1 MDEEVQNL
9 VRMLEEMH
17 AKWKVLDSKSN
28 LFEPLSL
35 ELLSGLRAVEW
46 DLQDLEDTVSIVE
59 GSRMQT
65 QHDAREVLA
74 RKVFIEATR
83 KQIVTIRKEV
93 QDQSGEM
100 GSLSTSKASDDDH
113 VQPFTSGG
121 KRACPASPSAVV
133 QRRREAHENLEGS
146 LGTLY
151 RRACEVLSTTPSEC
165 LVTCFDSEDPKA
177 ALVAL
182 IRQRLPED
190 AQDPEPA
197 QPSAT
202 SPVAVQPEAIHPN
215 PESVHPN
222 PEAVHPNPESVNP
235 NPEAIH
241 PNPEA
246 IHPNPEAIHPN
257 PEAVHP
263 NPEAIHPNPEAIHS
277 GMERCGEHGPADL
290 PASYPACS
298 ELWHCLQELA
308 QVSSL
313 GELETIELART
324 RLREA
329 VARHAG
335 RGSQRQEARHA
346 TRTTRTASLA
356 SGQVDPVIHKKLC
369 TPGGVTLTA
378 EESRHCL
385 LCCVEHGQAQS
396 RHALGKRCV
405 VVLGNT
411 GAGKSAFIN
420 LLHGCTFELSAD
432 DTMVVSR
439 ASAVTELMT
448 IGHTNRSETFAPQ
461 VTTTDCP

>member
-17 AKWKVLDSKSN
+17 AKWKVLDSKSG
-28 LFEPLSL
+28 LFERMSL

-59 GSRMQT
+59 GSRIQT
-65 QHDAREVLA
+65 QNDAREVLA

-93 QDQSGEM
+93 QGQSREM
-100 GSLSTSKASDDDH
+100 GSLSDDDH

-121 KRACPASPSAVV
+121 KRVCPASPSAAV
-133 QRRREAHENLEGS
+133 QRCLEAHGNLEGSS

-151 RRACEVLSTTPSEC
+151 RRACEVLSTAPSEC
-165 LVTCFDSEDPKA
+165 LATSFDSEDPKA

-182 IRQRLPED
+182 IRQRLRG
-190 AQDPEPA
+190 PEPA
-197 QPSAT
+197 Q
-202 SPVAVQPEAIHPN
+202 
-215 PESVHPN
+215 
-222 PEAVHPNPESVNP
+222 PEAVHPNQ
-235 NPEAIH
+235 
-241 PNPEA
+241 
-246 IHPNPEAIHPN
+246 
-257 PEAVHP
+257 EAVHP
-263 NPEAIHPNPEAIHS
+263 NQEAVHP
-277 GMERCGEHGPADL
+277 MEQGPADF
-290 PASYPACS
+290 PTSS

-308 QVSSL
+308 QVSAL
-313 GELETIELART
+313 GKLETIDLART

-335 RGSQRQEARHA
+335 HGSKRQEARQA

-356 SGQVDPVIHKKLC
+356 SGQVDPVVHKKLC
-369 TPGGVTLTA
+369 TSGGVTLTPD
-378 EESRHCL
+378 ESRRCL

-439 ASAVTELMT
+439 ASTVTELMT
-448 IGHTNRSETFAPQ
+448 IGHTNQSETFAPQ

>member
-202 SPVAVQPEAIHPN
+202 SPMAVQPEAVHPNPESVHPN

-222 PEAVHPNPESVNP
+222 PEAIHPNPES
-235 NPEAIH
+235 
-241 PNPEA
+241 
-246 IHPNPEAIHPN
+246 
-257 PEAVHP
+257 
-263 NPEAIHPNPEAIHS
+263 IHS

-448 IGHTNRSETFAPQ
+448 IGLTNRSETFAPQ

>member
-28 LFEPLSL
+28 LFERLSL

-100 GSLSTSKASDDDH
+100 GSLSTSKAGDDDH

-165 LVTCFDSEDPKA
+165 LVSCFDSEDPKA

-222 PEAVHPNPESVNP
+222 PEAIHPNPES
-235 NPEAIH
+235 
-241 PNPEA
+241 
-246 IHPNPEAIHPN
+246 
-257 PEAVHP
+257 
-263 NPEAIHPNPEAIHS
+263 IHS

-369 TPGGVTLTA
+369 TPGGVTLTP

-448 IGHTNRSETFAPQ
+448 IGRTNRSETFAPQ
-461 VTTTDCP
+461 VTTTECP

>member
-28 LFEPLSL
+28 LSERMSL

-46 DLQDLEDTVSIVE
+46 DLQDLGDTVSIVE

-100 GSLSTSKASDDDH
+100 GSLSTSKAGDDDH

-190 AQDPEPA
+190 AQNPEPA

-202 SPVAVQPEAIHPN
+202 SPVAVQPEAVHPN

-222 PEAVHPNPESVNP
+222 PEAVHPNPE
-235 NPEAIH
+235 
-241 PNPEA
+241 
-246 IHPNPEAIHPN
+246 
-257 PEAVHP
+257 AV
-263 NPEAIHPNPEAIHS
+263 HS

-290 PASYPACS
+290 PASFPACS

-329 VARHAG
+329 VTRHAG

-346 TRTTRTASLA
+346 TRTIRTASLA

>member
-17 AKWKVLDSKSN
+17 AKWKVLDSKSG
-28 LFEPLSL
+28 LFERMSL

-59 GSRMQT
+59 GSRIQT
-65 QHDAREVLA
+65 QNDAREVLA

-93 QDQSGEM
+93 QGQSREM
-100 GSLSTSKASDDDH
+100 GSLSDDDH

-121 KRACPASPSAVV
+121 KRVCPASPSAAV
-133 QRRREAHENLEGS
+133 QRCREAHGNLDGSS

-151 RRACEVLSTTPSEC
+151 RRACEVLSTAPSEC
-165 LVTCFDSEDPKA
+165 LVTSFDSEDPKA

-182 IRQRLPED
+182 IRQRLRG
-190 AQDPEPA
+190 PEPA
-197 QPSAT
+197 Q
-202 SPVAVQPEAIHPN
+202 
-215 PESVHPN
+215 
-222 PEAVHPNPESVNP
+222 PEAVHPNQ
-235 NPEAIH
+235 
-241 PNPEA
+241 
-246 IHPNPEAIHPN
+246 
-257 PEAVHP
+257 EAVHP
-263 NPEAIHPNPEAIHS
+263 NQEAVHP
-277 GMERCGEHGPADL
+277 MEQGPADF
-290 PASYPACS
+290 PTSS

-308 QVSSL
+308 QVSAL
-313 GELETIELART
+313 GKLETIDLART

-335 RGSQRQEARHA
+335 HGSKRQEARQA

-356 SGQVDPVIHKKLC
+356 SGQVDPVVHKKLC
-369 TPGGVTLTA
+369 TSGGVTLTPD
-378 EESRHCL
+378 ESRRCL

-439 ASAVTELMT
+439 ASTVTELMT
-448 IGHTNRSETFAPQ
+448 IGHTNQSETFAPQ

>member
-1 MDEEVQNL
+1 M

-17 AKWKVLDSKSN
+17 AKWKVLDSKSG
-28 LFEPLSL
+28 LFERMSL

-59 GSRMQT
+59 GSRIQT
-65 QHDAREVLA
+65 QNDAREVLA

-93 QDQSGEM
+93 QGQSREM
-100 GSLSTSKASDDDH
+100 GSLSDDDH

-121 KRACPASPSAVV
+121 KRVCPASPSAAV
-133 QRRREAHENLEGS
+133 QRCHEAHGNLEGSS

-151 RRACEVLSTTPSEC
+151 RRACEVLSTAPSEC
-165 LVTCFDSEDPKA
+165 LVTSFDSEDPKA

-182 IRQRLPED
+182 IRQRLRG
-190 AQDPEPA
+190 PEPA
-197 QPSAT
+197 Q
-202 SPVAVQPEAIHPN
+202 
-215 PESVHPN
+215 
-222 PEAVHPNPESVNP
+222 PEAVHPNQ
-235 NPEAIH
+235 
-241 PNPEA
+241 
-246 IHPNPEAIHPN
+246 
-257 PEAVHP
+257 EAVHP
-263 NPEAIHPNPEAIHS
+263 NQEAVHPNQEAVHP
-277 GMERCGEHGPADL
+277 MEQGPADF
-290 PASYPACS
+290 PTSS

-308 QVSSL
+308 QVSAL
-313 GELETIELART
+313 GKLETIDLART

-335 RGSQRQEARHA
+335 HGSKRQEARQA

-356 SGQVDPVIHKKLC
+356 SGQVDPVVHKKLC
-369 TPGGVTLTA
+369 TSGGVTLTPD
-378 EESRHCL
+378 ESRRCL

-439 ASAVTELMT
+439 ASTVTELMT
-448 IGHTNRSETFAPQ
+448 IGHTNQSETFAPQ

>member
-1 MDEEVQNL
+1 MDEEVHNL

-28 LFEPLSL
+28 LFERLSL

-100 GSLSTSKASDDDH
+100 GSLSTSKANDDDN

-197 QPSAT
+197 QPPAT
-202 SPVAVQPEAIHPN
+202 SPMAVQPEAIHPN

-222 PEAVHPNPESVNP
+222 QEAVHPNQ
-235 NPEAIH
+235 
-241 PNPEA
+241 
-246 IHPNPEAIHPN
+246 
-257 PEAVHP
+257 
-263 NPEAIHPNPEAIHS
+263 EAIHS

-346 TRTTRTASLA
+346 TRTTRTASLT

>member
-17 AKWKVLDSKSN
+17 AKWKVLDSKSG
-28 LFEPLSL
+28 LFERMSL

-59 GSRMQT
+59 GSRIQT
-65 QHDAREVLA
+65 QNDAREVLA

-93 QDQSGEM
+93 QGQSREM
-100 GSLSTSKASDDDH
+100 GSLSDDDH

-121 KRACPASPSAVV
+121 KRVCPASPSAAV
-133 QRRREAHENLEGS
+133 QRCREAHGNLEGSS

-151 RRACEVLSTTPSEC
+151 RRACEVLSTAPSEC
-165 LVTCFDSEDPKA
+165 LVTSFDSEDPKA

-182 IRQRLPED
+182 IRQRLRG
-190 AQDPEPA
+190 PEPA
-197 QPSAT
+197 Q
-202 SPVAVQPEAIHPN
+202 
-215 PESVHPN
+215 
-222 PEAVHPNPESVNP
+222 PEAVHPNQ
-235 NPEAIH
+235 
-241 PNPEA
+241 
-246 IHPNPEAIHPN
+246 
-257 PEAVHP
+257 EAVHP
-263 NPEAIHPNPEAIHS
+263 NQEAVHPNQEAVHP
-277 GMERCGEHGPADL
+277 MEQGPADF
-290 PASYPACS
+290 PTSS

-308 QVSSL
+308 QVSAL
-313 GELETIELART
+313 GKLEPIDLART

-335 RGSQRQEARHA
+335 HGSKRQEARQA

-356 SGQVDPVIHKKLC
+356 SGQVDPVVHKKLC
-369 TPGGVTLTA
+369 TSGGVTLTPD
-378 EESRHCL
+378 ESRRCL

-439 ASAVTELMT
+439 ASTVTELMT
-448 IGHTNRSETFAPQ
+448 IGHTNQSETFAPQ

>member
-1 MDEEVQNL
+1 MQNL

-17 AKWKVLDSKSN
+17 AKWKVLDSKSG
-28 LFEPLSL
+28 LFERMSL

-59 GSRMQT
+59 GSRIQT
-65 QHDAREVLA
+65 QNDAREVLA

-93 QDQSGEM
+93 QGQSREM
-100 GSLSTSKASDDDH
+100 GSLSDDDH

-121 KRACPASPSAVV
+121 KRVCPASPSAAV
-133 QRRREAHENLEGS
+133 QRCLEAHGNLEGSS

-151 RRACEVLSTTPSEC
+151 RRACEVLSTAPSEC
-165 LVTCFDSEDPKA
+165 LATSFDSEDPKA

-182 IRQRLPED
+182 IRQRLRG
-190 AQDPEPA
+190 PEPA
-197 QPSAT
+197 Q
-202 SPVAVQPEAIHPN
+202 
-215 PESVHPN
+215 
-222 PEAVHPNPESVNP
+222 PEAVHPNQ
-235 NPEAIH
+235 
-241 PNPEA
+241 
-246 IHPNPEAIHPN
+246 
-257 PEAVHP
+257 EAVHP
-263 NPEAIHPNPEAIHS
+263 NQEAVHPNQEAVHP
-277 GMERCGEHGPADL
+277 MEQGPADF
-290 PASYPACS
+290 PTSS

-308 QVSSL
+308 QVSAL
-313 GELETIELART
+313 GKLETIDLART

-335 RGSQRQEARHA
+335 HGSKRQEARQA

-356 SGQVDPVIHKKLC
+356 SGQVDPVVHKKLC
-369 TPGGVTLTA
+369 TSGGVTLTPD
-378 EESRHCL
+378 ESRRCL

-439 ASAVTELMT
+439 ASTVTELMT
-448 IGHTNRSETFAPQ
+448 IGHTNQSETFAPQ

>member
-17 AKWKVLDSKSN
+17 AKWKVLDSKSG
-28 LFEPLSL
+28 LFERMSL

-59 GSRMQT
+59 GSRIQT
-65 QHDAREVLA
+65 QNDAREVLA

-93 QDQSGEM
+93 QGQSREM
-100 GSLSTSKASDDDH
+100 GSLSDDDH

-121 KRACPASPSAVV
+121 KRVCPASPSAAV
-133 QRRREAHENLEGS
+133 QRCREAHGNLEGSS

-151 RRACEVLSTTPSEC
+151 RRACEVLSTAPSEC
-165 LVTCFDSEDPKA
+165 LVTSFDSEDPKA

-182 IRQRLPED
+182 IRQRLRG
-190 AQDPEPA
+190 PEPA
-197 QPSAT
+197 Q
-202 SPVAVQPEAIHPN
+202 
-215 PESVHPN
+215 
-222 PEAVHPNPESVNP
+222 PEAVHPNQ
-235 NPEAIH
+235 
-241 PNPEA
+241 
-246 IHPNPEAIHPN
+246 
-257 PEAVHP
+257 EAVHP
-263 NPEAIHPNPEAIHS
+263 NQEAVHPNQEAVHPNQEAVHPNQEAVHPNQEAVHPNQEAVHP
-277 GMERCGEHGPADL
+277 MEQGPADF
-290 PASYPACS
+290 PTSS

-308 QVSSL
+308 QVSAL
-313 GELETIELART
+313 GKLETIDLART

-335 RGSQRQEARHA
+335 HGSKRQEARQA

-356 SGQVDPVIHKKLC
+356 SGQVDPVVHKKLC
-369 TPGGVTLTA
+369 TSGGVTLTPD
-378 EESRHCL
+378 ESRRCL

-439 ASAVTELMT
+439 ASTVTELMT
-448 IGHTNRSETFAPQ
+448 IGHTNQSETFAPQ

>member
-17 AKWKVLDSKSN
+17 AKWKVLDSKSG
-28 LFEPLSL
+28 LFERMSL

-59 GSRMQT
+59 GSRIQT
-65 QHDAREVLA
+65 QNDAREVLA

-93 QDQSGEM
+93 QGQSREM
-100 GSLSTSKASDDDH
+100 GSLSDDDH

-121 KRACPASPSAVV
+121 KRVCPASPSAAV
-133 QRRREAHENLEGS
+133 QRCHEAHGNLEGSS

-151 RRACEVLSTTPSEC
+151 RRACEVLSTAPSEC
-165 LVTCFDSEDPKA
+165 LVTSFDSEDPKA

-182 IRQRLPED
+182 IRQRLRG
-190 AQDPEPA
+190 PEPA
-197 QPSAT
+197 Q
-202 SPVAVQPEAIHPN
+202 
-215 PESVHPN
+215 
-222 PEAVHPNPESVNP
+222 PEAVHPNQ
-235 NPEAIH
+235 
-241 PNPEA
+241 
-246 IHPNPEAIHPN
+246 
-257 PEAVHP
+257 EAVHP
-263 NPEAIHPNPEAIHS
+263 NQEAVHPNQEAVHP
-277 GMERCGEHGPADL
+277 MEQGPADF
-290 PASYPACS
+290 PTSS

-308 QVSSL
+308 QVSAL
-313 GELETIELART
+313 GKLETIDLART

-335 RGSQRQEARHA
+335 HGSKRQEARQA

-356 SGQVDPVIHKKLC
+356 SGQVDPVVHKKLC
-369 TPGGVTLTA
+369 TSGGVTLTPD
-378 EESRHCL
+378 ESRRCL

-439 ASAVTELMT
+439 ASTVTELMT
-448 IGHTNRSETFAPQ
+448 IGHTNQSETFAPQ

>member
-1 MDEEVQNL
+1 MPAMDEEVHNL

-28 LFEPLSL
+28 LFERLSL

-100 GSLSTSKASDDDH
+100 GSLSTSKANDDDN

-197 QPSAT
+197 QPPAT
-202 SPVAVQPEAIHPN
+202 SPMAVQPEAIHPN

-222 PEAVHPNPESVNP
+222 QEAVHPNQ
-235 NPEAIH
+235 
-241 PNPEA
+241 
-246 IHPNPEAIHPN
+246 
-257 PEAVHP
+257 
-263 NPEAIHPNPEAIHS
+263 EAIHS

-346 TRTTRTASLA
+346 TRTTRTASLT

>member
-17 AKWKVLDSKSN
+17 AKWKVLDSKSG
-28 LFEPLSL
+28 LFERMSL

-59 GSRMQT
+59 GSRIQT
-65 QHDAREVLA
+65 QNDAREVLA

-93 QDQSGEM
+93 QGQSREM
-100 GSLSTSKASDDDH
+100 GSLSDDDH

-121 KRACPASPSAVV
+121 KRVCPASPSAAV
-133 QRRREAHENLEGS
+133 QRCREAHGNLEGSS

-151 RRACEVLSTTPSEC
+151 RRACEVLSTAPSEC
-165 LVTCFDSEDPKA
+165 LVTSFDSEDPKA

-182 IRQRLPED
+182 IRQRLRG
-190 AQDPEPA
+190 PEPA
-197 QPSAT
+197 Q
-202 SPVAVQPEAIHPN
+202 
-215 PESVHPN
+215 
-222 PEAVHPNPESVNP
+222 PEAVHPNQ
-235 NPEAIH
+235 
-241 PNPEA
+241 
-246 IHPNPEAIHPN
+246 
-257 PEAVHP
+257 EAVHP
-263 NPEAIHPNPEAIHS
+263 NQEAVHPNQEAVHPNQEAVHP
-277 GMERCGEHGPADL
+277 MEQGPADF
-290 PASYPACS
+290 PTSS

-308 QVSSL
+308 QVSAL
-313 GELETIELART
+313 GKLETIDLART

-335 RGSQRQEARHA
+335 HGSKRQEARQA

-356 SGQVDPVIHKKLC
+356 SGQVDPVVHKKLC
-369 TPGGVTLTA
+369 TSGGVTLTPD
-378 EESRHCL
+378 ESRRCL

-439 ASAVTELMT
+439 ASTVTELMT
-448 IGHTNRSETFAPQ
+448 IGHTNQSETFAPQ

>member
-28 LFEPLSL
+28 LSERLSL

-202 SPVAVQPEAIHPN
+202 SPMAVQPEAVHPN

-222 PEAVHPNPESVNP
+222 PESVHPNQESV
-235 NPEAIH
+235 
-241 PNPEA
+241 
-246 IHPNPEAIHPN
+246 HPN
-257 PEAVHP
+257 PEAV
-263 NPEAIHPNPEAIHS
+263 HS
-277 GMERCGEHGPADL
+277 GMERCGEHGPAGL
-290 PASYPACS
+290 PASFPACS

-313 GELETIELART
+313 SELETIELART

-335 RGSQRQEARHA
+335 HGSQRQEARHA

-369 TPGGVTLTA
+369 TPGGVTLTP

-432 DTMVVSR
+432 DTMVVSQ

-448 IGHTNRSETFAPQ
+448 IGRTNRSETFAPQ

>member
-17 AKWKVLDSKSN
+17 AKWKVLDSKSG
-28 LFEPLSL
+28 LFERMSL

-59 GSRMQT
+59 GSRIQT
-65 QHDAREVLA
+65 QNDAREVLA

-93 QDQSGEM
+93 QGQSREM
-100 GSLSTSKASDDDH
+100 GSLSDDDH

-121 KRACPASPSAVV
+121 KRVCPASPSAAV
-133 QRRREAHENLEGS
+133 QRCHEAHGNLEGSS

-151 RRACEVLSTTPSEC
+151 RRACEVLSTAPSEC
-165 LVTCFDSEDPKA
+165 LVTSFDSEDPKA

-182 IRQRLPED
+182 IRQRLRG
-190 AQDPEPA
+190 PEPA
-197 QPSAT
+197 Q
-202 SPVAVQPEAIHPN
+202 
-215 PESVHPN
+215 
-222 PEAVHPNPESVNP
+222 PEAVHPNQ
-235 NPEAIH
+235 
-241 PNPEA
+241 
-246 IHPNPEAIHPN
+246 
-257 PEAVHP
+257 EAVHP
-263 NPEAIHPNPEAIHS
+263 NQEAVHP
-277 GMERCGEHGPADL
+277 MEQGPADF
-290 PASYPACS
+290 PTSS

-308 QVSSL
+308 QVSAL
-313 GELETIELART
+313 GKLETIDLART

-335 RGSQRQEARHA
+335 HGSKRQEARQA

-356 SGQVDPVIHKKLC
+356 SGQVDPVVHKKLC
-369 TPGGVTLTA
+369 TSGGVTLTPD
-378 EESRHCL
+378 ESRRCL

-439 ASAVTELMT
+439 ASTVTELMT
-448 IGHTNRSETFAPQ
+448 IGHTNQSETFAPQ

>member
-17 AKWKVLDSKSN
+17 AKWKVLDSKSG
-28 LFEPLSL
+28 LFERMSL

-59 GSRMQT
+59 GSRIQT
-65 QHDAREVLA
+65 QNDAREVLA

-93 QDQSGEM
+93 QGQSREM
-100 GSLSTSKASDDDH
+100 GSLSDDDH

-121 KRACPASPSAVV
+121 KRVCPASPSAAV
-133 QRRREAHENLEGS
+133 QRCREAHGNLDGSS

-151 RRACEVLSTTPSEC
+151 RRACEVLSTAPSEC
-165 LVTCFDSEDPKA
+165 LVTSFDSEDPKA

-182 IRQRLPED
+182 IRQRLRG
-190 AQDPEPA
+190 PEPA
-197 QPSAT
+197 Q
-202 SPVAVQPEAIHPN
+202 
-215 PESVHPN
+215 
-222 PEAVHPNPESVNP
+222 PEAVHPNQ
-235 NPEAIH
+235 
-241 PNPEA
+241 
-246 IHPNPEAIHPN
+246 
-257 PEAVHP
+257 EAVHP
-263 NPEAIHPNPEAIHS
+263 NQEAVHPNQEAVHPNQEAVHP
-277 GMERCGEHGPADL
+277 MEQGPADF
-290 PASYPACS
+290 PTSS

-308 QVSSL
+308 QVSAL
-313 GELETIELART
+313 GKLETIDLART

-335 RGSQRQEARHA
+335 HGSKRQEARQA

-356 SGQVDPVIHKKLC
+356 SGQVDPVVHKKLC
-369 TPGGVTLTA
+369 TSGGVTLTPD
-378 EESRHCL
+378 ESRRCL

-439 ASAVTELMT
+439 ASTVTELMT
-448 IGHTNRSETFAPQ
+448 IGHTNQSETFAPQ